1 MSIEDA
7 MRFAAGIGFD
17 RPAEPGPD
25 GKPVRCRI
33 EHLATRPGK
42 VSESL
47 IEIWYSDADAARLC
61 SQLLSAM
68 RATRMDEFTPP
79 EDESAHHKFLLR
91 PPGAGDANTTPVQ
104 PPMISGE
111 PTPPIG

>member
-1 MSIEDA
+1 MSANDA
-7 MRFAAGIGFD
+7 MKFRAGIGFD
-17 RPAEPGPD
+17 RPATPGP
-25 GKPVRCRI
+25 GGAPVRCRI
-33 EHLATRPGK
+33 EQLENEPGK
-42 VSESL
+42 VSETL
-47 IEIWYSDADAARLC
+47 IEVWYTDAEAARLC

-68 RATRMDEFTPP
+68 RPTRMDEFTP
-79 EDESAHHKFLLR
+79 EDEREGHHKFLLR